1 MCLKTDKRKS
11 PEIIKEEL
19 LLSLL
24 VNADEN
30 ELRINEALRNAN
42 QLNEAIQII
51 KNYELLFFKKQK
63 NKKMFRINQM
73 KEFRSL
79 KNTNFFRNEKN
90 KRMFGM
96 LGM

>member
-30 ELRINEALRNAN
+30 KLRINEAVRNAN

-51 KNYELLFFKKQK
+51 KNYEILFF
-63 NKKMFRINQM
+63 
-73 KEFRSL
+73 
-79 KNTNFFRNEKN
+79 
-90 KRMFGM
+90 
-96 LGM
+96 

>member
-24 VNADEN
+24 ENVDEN

-51 KNYELLFFKKQK
+51 KNYELLFF
-63 NKKMFRINQM
+63 
-73 KEFRSL
+73 
-79 KNTNFFRNEKN
+79 
-90 KRMFGM
+90 
-96 LGM
+96 

>member
-30 ELRINEALRNAN
+30 ELRINEALRNA
-42 QLNEAIQII
+42 AIQII
-51 KNYELLFFKKQK
+51 KNYELLFF
-63 NKKMFRINQM
+63 
-73 KEFRSL
+73 
-79 KNTNFFRNEKN
+79 
-90 KRMFGM
+90 
-96 LGM
+96 

>member
-51 KNYELLFFKKQK
+51 KNYELLFFKKT
-63 NKKMFRINQM
+63 KKQEDVSN
-73 KEFRSL
+73 
-79 KNTNFFRNEKN
+79 
-90 KRMFGM
+90 
-96 LGM
+96 

>member
-1 MCLKTDKRKS
+1 MCLKTGKRKS

-24 VNADEN
+24 VNVDEN

-51 KNYELLFFKKQK
+51 KNYELLFFLK
-63 NKKMFRINQM
+63 NKKTRRCLELI
-73 KEFRSL
+73 K
-79 KNTNFFRNEKN
+79 
-90 KRMFGM
+90 
-96 LGM
+96 

>member
-30 ELRINEALRNAN
+30 KLSINEAVRNAN

-51 KNYELLFFKKQK
+51 KNYELLFF
-63 NKKMFRINQM
+63 
-73 KEFRSL
+73 
-79 KNTNFFRNEKN
+79 
-90 KRMFGM
+90 
-96 LGM
+96 

>member
-30 ELRINEALRNAN
+30 KLRINEAVRNAK
-42 QLNEAIQII
+42 QLKEAIQII
-51 KNYELLFFKKQK
+51 KNYELLFINK
-63 NKKMFRINQM
+63 NKKTRGCLELI
-73 KEFRSL
+73 K
-79 KNTNFFRNEKN
+79 
-90 KRMFGM
+90 
-96 LGM
+96 

>member
-51 KNYELLFFKKQK
+51 KNYELLLF
-63 NKKMFRINQM
+63 
-73 KEFRSL
+73 
-79 KNTNFFRNEKN
+79 
-90 KRMFGM
+90 
-96 LGM
+96 

>member
-30 ELRINEALRNAN
+30 KLRINEAVRNAN
-42 QLNEAIQII
+42 QLNEGIQII
-51 KNYELLFFKKQK
+51 KKYKLFSK
-63 NKKMFRINQM
+63 
-73 KEFRSL
+73 
-79 KNTNFFRNEKN
+79 
-90 KRMFGM
+90 
-96 LGM
+96 

>member
-51 KNYELLFFKKQK
+51 KNYELLFF
-63 NKKMFRINQM
+63 
-73 KEFRSL
+73 
-79 KNTNFFRNEKN
+79 
-90 KRMFGM
+90 
-96 LGM
+96 

>member
-30 ELRINEALRNAN
+30 KLRINEAVRNAN

-51 KNYELLFFKKQK
+51 KNYELLFF
-63 NKKMFRINQM
+63 
-73 KEFRSL
+73 
-79 KNTNFFRNEKN
+79 
-90 KRMFGM
+90 
-96 LGM
+96 

>member
-42 QLNEAIQII
+42 QLNEAKKKK
-51 KNYELLFFKKQK
+51 KNYELLFF
-63 NKKMFRINQM
+63 
-73 KEFRSL
+73 
-79 KNTNFFRNEKN
+79 
-90 KRMFGM
+90 
-96 LGM
+96 

>member
-30 ELRINEALRNAN
+30 ELRINEALRNVN

-51 KNYELLFFKKQK
+51 KNYELLFF
-63 NKKMFRINQM
+63 
-73 KEFRSL
+73 
-79 KNTNFFRNEKN
+79 
-90 KRMFGM
+90 
-96 LGM
+96 

>member
-30 ELRINEALRNAN
+30 KLRINEAVRNAN

-51 KNYELLFFKKQK
+51 KN
-63 NKKMFRINQM
+63 
-73 KEFRSL
+73 
-79 KNTNFFRNEKN
+79 
-90 KRMFGM
+90 
-96 LGM
+96 

>member
-30 ELRINEALRNAN
+30 KLRINEAVRNAN
-42 QLNEAIQII
+42 QLKEAIQII
-51 KNYELLFFKKQK
+51 KNYELFKNK
-63 NKKMFRINQM
+63 NKKTRGCLELI
-73 KEFRSL
+73 K
-79 KNTNFFRNEKN
+79 
-90 KRMFGM
+90 
-96 LGM
+96 